1 MFIIKKIDRKTII
14 GVLFTLLLMAGTGV
28 RLFFLSHTPL
38 TAYCEAVGTYYT
50 EINST
55 FSFTDFF
62 RQFHIEINET
72 PIQEINVQIPEI
84 FNTVYENYNALQ
96 KTQGFD
102 LSSYKGETVKRY
114 TFDVLN
120 RRGTDKVKA
129 NILVLGNRIIA
140 GDLCTY
146 LLDGNMTA
154 LTDNT
159 LIQG

>member
-1 MFIIKKIDRKTII
+1 MFIIKKIERKTII
-14 GVLFTLLLMAGTGV
+14 GMLFTLLVITGTGV

-50 EINST
+50 EINNT

-62 RQFHIEINET
+62 RQFHIEINEM
-72 PIQEINVQIPEI
+72 PVQEINVQIPET
-84 FNTVYENYNALQ
+84 FNNVYEHYNALQ

-120 RRGTDKVKA
+120 HKGTDEVKA
-129 NILVLGNRIIA
+129 NILVFGDRIIA

-154 LTDNT
+154 LTDST
-159 LIQG
+159 LIQE